1 MGLNETAHEGVR
13 RAAPPAMGAPAR
25 TEAPVRSFR
34 IDIGELVLDGFDT
47 RLDPDRVV
55 ASFEREL
62 TRLVGD
68 RGVPLA
74 ADGTPVHLDAL
85 AGLPPLPRTTSP
97 ARLGEALAR
106 SVHAGLTGRG
116 EAR

>member
-1 MGLNETAHEGVR
+1 MGLNEHE
-13 RAAPPAMGAPAR
+13 PQP
-25 TEAPVRSFR
+25 SFR
-34 IDIGELVLDGFDT
+34 IDIGELVLDGFDS
-47 RLDPDRVV
+47 RVDPDRLMT
-55 ASFEREL
+55 SFQREL

-74 ADGTPVHLDAL
+74 SDGTPVHLDAL

-116 EAR
+116 EPR

>member
-1 MGLNETAHEGVR
+1 M
-13 RAAPPAMGAPAR
+13 
-25 TEAPVRSFR
+25 
-34 IDIGELVLDGFDT
+34 DIGELVLTGFDS
-47 RLDPDRVV
+47 RIDPDRVQ

-62 TRLVGD
+62 SRLVRE

-74 ADGTPVHLDAL
+74 ADGTPVSLDGL